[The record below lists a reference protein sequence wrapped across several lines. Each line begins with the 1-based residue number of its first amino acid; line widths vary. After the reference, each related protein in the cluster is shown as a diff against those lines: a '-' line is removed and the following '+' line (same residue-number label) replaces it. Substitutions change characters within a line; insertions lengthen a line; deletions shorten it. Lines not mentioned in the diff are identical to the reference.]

1 MKRTWILS
9 WLLELHIGAKLG
21 PFKKYLNSLNL
32 IAIHGL
38 VQSIRKGLFSG
49 AVIVAASEI
58 AKKSTIF
65 GALVIS
71 LPLASIMSMTW
82 LYNDTKDTSQVADY
96 AESIL
101 WLVIPSM
108 VLFLVLPQLLRRN
121 WEFESAM
128 AVGILMT
135 ILAYFA
141 GIGLAKYFGSV
152 S

>member
-1 MKRTWILS
+1 MDW
-9 WLLELHIGAKLG
+9 
-21 PFKKYLNSLNL
+21 LNL
-32 IAIHGL
+32 L
-38 VQSIRKGLFSG
+38 SKGLFSG

-82 LYNDTKDTSQVADY
+82 LYNDTKDKTQVADY

-108 VLFLVLPQLLRRN
+108 VLFLVLPTLLRRD
-121 WEFESAM
+121 WEFEYAM
-128 AVGILMT
+128 VVGIIMT
-135 ILAYFA
+135 VLAYAA
-141 GIGLAKYFGSV
+141 GVGLSKYLGNV

>member
-1 MKRTWILS
+1 MDWFN
-9 WLLELHIGAKLG
+9 LLG
-21 PFKKYLNSLNL
+21 
-32 IAIHGL
+32 
-38 VQSIRKGLFSG
+38 KGLFSG

-141 GIGLAKYFGSV
+141 GICLAKYFGSV

>member
-1 MKRTWILS
+1 MSNFIGYMDWIN
-9 WLLELHIGAKLG
+9 LLG
-21 PFKKYLNSLNL
+21 
-32 IAIHGL
+32 
-38 VQSIRKGLFSG
+38 KGIFSG
-49 AVIVAASEI
+49 AVIVAASEL

-82 LYNDTKDTSQVADY
+82 LYNDTKDKEQVADF

-108 VLFLVLPQLLRRN
+108 VLFVTLPFLLRRG
-121 WEFESAM
+121 WEFEYAM
-128 AVGILMT
+128 GIGILLT
-135 ILAYFA
+135 IIAYAA
-141 GIGLAKYFGSV
+141 GIGIAKSFGSV

>member
-1 MKRTWILS
+1 MDW
-9 WLLELHIGAKLG
+9 
-21 PFKKYLNSLNL
+21 LNL
-32 IAIHGL
+32 IG
-38 VQSIRKGLFSG
+38 KGLFSG
-49 AVIVAASEI
+49 AVIVTASEI

-82 LYNDTKDTSQVADY
+82 LYNDTKDTSQVADF

-108 VLFLVLPQLLRRN
+108 VLFLILPFLLRRG
-121 WEFESAM
+121 WEFEYAM
-128 AVGILMT
+128 GIGIVLT
-135 ILAYFA
+135 IMAYAA
-141 GIGLAKYFGSV
+141 GIGIAKSFDSV

>member
-1 MKRTWILS
+1 MDWFN
-9 WLLELHIGAKLG
+9 LLG
-21 PFKKYLNSLNL
+21 
-32 IAIHGL
+32 
-38 VQSIRKGLFSG
+38 KGLFSG

-65 GALVIS
+65 GA
-71 LPLASIMSMTW
+71 
-82 LYNDTKDTSQVADY
+82 
-96 AESIL
+96 
-101 WLVIPSM
+101 LVIPSM

>member
-1 MKRTWILS
+1 MSNFIECMDWIN
-9 WLLELHIGAKLG
+9 LLG
-21 PFKKYLNSLNL
+21 
-32 IAIHGL
+32 
-38 VQSIRKGLFSG
+38 KGIFSG
-49 AVIVAASEI
+49 AVIVAASEL

-82 LYNDTKDTSQVADY
+82 LYNDTKVKEQVADF

-108 VLFLVLPQLLRRN
+108 VLFLTLPFLLRRG
-121 WEFESAM
+121 WEFEYAM
-128 AVGILMT
+128 
-135 ILAYFA
+135 
-141 GIGLAKYFGSV
+141 GIGIVLTIIAYATGIGIAKSFGSV

>member
-1 MKRTWILS
+1 MDW
-9 WLLELHIGAKLG
+9 
-21 PFKKYLNSLNL
+21 LNL
-32 IAIHGL
+32 LG
-38 VQSIRKGLFSG
+38 KGLFSG

-82 LYNDTKDTSQVADY
+82 LYNDTKDKTQVADY

-101 WLVIPSM
+101 WLVLPSM
-108 VLFLVLPQLLRRN
+108 VLFLILPILLRRD
-121 WEFESAM
+121 WEFEAAM
-128 AVGILMT
+128 GAGILLT
-135 ILAYFA
+135 IVAYAA
-141 GIGLAKYFGSV
+141 GIGLSKYVGTV

>member
-1 MKRTWILS
+1 MSNFIGHMDWIN
-9 WLLELHIGAKLG
+9 LLG
-21 PFKKYLNSLNL
+21 
-32 IAIHGL
+32 
-38 VQSIRKGLFSG
+38 KGIFSG
-49 AVIVAASEI
+49 AVIVAASEL

-82 LYNDTKDTSQVADY
+82 LYNDTKDNEQVADF

-108 VLFLVLPQLLRRN
+108 VLFLILPFLLRRG
-121 WEFESAM
+121 WEFEYAM
-128 AVGILMT
+128 GIGIVLT
-135 ILAYFA
+135 IMAYAA
-141 GIGLAKYFGSV
+141 GIGIAKSFGSV

>member
-1 MKRTWILS
+1 MLTPYSSIMDWV
-9 WLLELHIGAKLG
+9 
-21 PFKKYLNSLNL
+21 NL
-32 IAIHGL
+32 AG
-38 VQSIRKGLFSG
+38 KGLFSG

-58 AKKSTIF
+58 AKRSAVF

-82 LYNDTKDTSQVADY
+82 LYNDTEDTAQVADF

-108 VLFLVLPQLLRRN
+108 LLFVVLPYLLRRG
-121 WEFESAM
+121 WGFEAAM
-128 AVGILMT
+128 AVGIVAT
-135 ILAYFA
+135 IIAY
-141 GIGLAKYFGSV
+141 GLGVWAAQTFSQV